1 MTSLNW
7 FTIVLA
13 ICISHTEVLGQLCQ
27 GAYWSEIEA
36 EQQMS
41 KWSTQWRTKEEWMTR
56 AAKIKLHLKQGMQWD
71 KMPTDLAAPNV
82 IIHSEWKGDGY
93 TVANIAIESL
103 PGFYVTG
110 NIYTPIQLGNKNPA
124 ILCPHGHWNEPGDVG
139 RFRADMQSR
148 CAALAKMG
156 ALVVAYDMIG
166 YGESQQV
173 THHMPYA
180 LLLQTWNSKRI
191 IDYLYAR
198 QDVDTARIGI
208 TGASGGGT
216 QTFMIT
222 ALDDRI
228 TVSAPAVMVA
238 AHFFGGCVCES
249 GMPVHQGQN
258 HQTNNVEIA
267 GLAAPRSMLIVSNG
281 HDWTANN
288 PYLEFPYLQ
297 KIYASYGARTRV
309 KNVHLPMERHDY
321 GLSKRSAL
329 YPFMARELDLDINA
343 LEFDDVT
350 GKYIEDFVEFRAE
363 DQLKVFIDP
372 ARQPTHLLR
381 NDQEMIKYLQNN
393 FDIK

>member
-1 MTSLNW
+1 MTSLNWW

-13 ICISHTEVLGQLCQ
+13 ACILHTELIGQLCQ
-27 GAYWSEIEA
+27 GAYWSEVEA

-41 KWSTQWRTKEEWMTR
+41 EWSEEWQNVEEWRTR
-56 AAKIKLHLKQGMQWD
+56 AAKIKLHLSQGMQWD
-71 KMPTDLAAPNV
+71 KMPTDLPTPEV
-82 IIHSEWKGDGY
+82 IIHSEKKVDGY
-93 TVANIAIESL
+93 TIANIAIESL

-110 NIYTPIQLGNKNPA
+110 NIYSPIQLGDRNPA

-139 RFRADMQSR
+139 RFRADMQIR
-148 CAALAKMG
+148 CAALARMG
-156 ALVVAYDMIG
+156 AIVIAYDMIG
-166 YGESQQV
+166 YGDCMQV

-191 IDYLYAR
+191 IDYLFSR

-216 QTFMIT
+216 QSFMIT

-228 TVSAPAVMVA
+228 AVSAPVVMVA

-267 GLAAPRSMLIVSNG
+267 GLAAPRPMLVISNG

-297 KIYASYGARTRV
+297 KIYAAYGAKTRV
-309 KNVHLPMERHDY
+309 KNVHLAMERHDY
-321 GLSKRSAL
+321 GRAKRSAL
-329 YPFMARELDLDINA
+329 YPFMARELNLDIST
-343 LEFDDVT
+343 LEFDHDT
-350 GKYIEDFVEFRAE
+350 GKYREDFVTLYEE
-363 DQLKVFIDP
+363 DELKVFLDP
-372 ARQPTHLLR
+372 AKAPQQMPQGDKAL
-381 NDQEMIKYLQNN
+381 IKYLNN